1 MISVI
6 VPIYNVEA
14 YLVGCLTSIQKQTIT
29 DIEVIC
35 VDDGSTDSSG
45 RLADEFAAIDNR
57 FHVIHRKNGGLSA
70 ARNTGISA
78 AKGEYIFFVDSDD
91 YIHPQALELLLE
103 LQKKTK
109 ADLVGGILSKTP
121 DIYEKQSFPKLEL
134 GSFQVMIFDQPLQA
148 FMKRRDI
155 ATGAPFRLYRREILE
170 KIRFVEGIYF
180 EDVPFTTMVM
190 SQIQT
195 FAQIQAPI
203 YYYYQ
208 NPASIMRTS
217 FTVKKVKSYDKVIR
231 TIYEYIQQY
240 RPQDLE
246 MVRRVILNG
255 RFKMMVNQAI
265 RKQKDKVVQKELFI
279 AIQKIVESLY
289 QEGVISYDGLKLKHK
304 ICLWLLLKNRPMM
317 ARQMLK
323 IIP

>member
-14 YLVGCLTSIQKQTIT
+14 YLTGCLTSIRNQTET

-35 VDDGSTDSSG
+35 VDDGSTDESG
-45 RLADEFAAIDNR
+45 RLAEEFAEKDSR
-57 FHVIHRKNGGLSA
+57 FRVVHRENGGLSA
-70 ARNTGISA
+70 VRNTGISV
-78 AKGEYIFFVDSDD
+78 AKGEYLFFVDSDD
-91 YIHPQALELLLE
+91 YLHPQALSLLLN

-109 ADLVGGILSKTP
+109 ADLVGGILSKTS
-121 DIYEKQSFPKLEL
+121 IVYKEQSFPEL
-134 GSFQVMIFDQPLQA
+134 DFNACPIMLFDHPLYA
-148 FMKRRDI
+148 FMERRDI
-155 ATGAPFRLYRREILE
+155 ATGAPLRLYKKEIFE

-190 SQIQT
+190 SQIKT

-208 NPASIMRTS
+208 NPKSIMRTS
-217 FTVKKVKSYDKVIR
+217 FTVKKVQSYDKVIR
-231 TIYEYIQQY
+231 TIDAYIRQY
-240 RPQDLE
+240 RPQDLDR
-246 MVRRVILNG
+246 VRRIILNG

-265 RKQKDKVVQKELFI
+265 RKQKDKTAQKELFI
-279 AIQKIVESLY
+279 AIQKSVANLY
-289 QEGVISYDGLKLKHK
+289 QEGKISYDGLKFKHK
-304 ICLWLLLKNRPMM
+304 ACLWFLLKNKPMM
-317 ARQMLK
+317 ARRVLK